1 MLASYLAKYITKDF
15 ASHKLNE
22 MRYWTSR
29 GVVVCRSRPVGASL
43 DRCEVFWRQELGVF
57 WLSILE
63 RV

>member
-29 GVVVCRSRPVGASL
+29 GVVVCRSRPVGALL

-57 WLSILE
+57 
-63 RV
+63 